1 MSSLTSPTFA
11 YGDKVLLIDGKQ
23 RRYLIN
29 LTEGSEFHSHA
40 GYVSH
45 SEIGTT

>member
-40 GYVSH
+40 GYV
-45 SEIGTT
+45 